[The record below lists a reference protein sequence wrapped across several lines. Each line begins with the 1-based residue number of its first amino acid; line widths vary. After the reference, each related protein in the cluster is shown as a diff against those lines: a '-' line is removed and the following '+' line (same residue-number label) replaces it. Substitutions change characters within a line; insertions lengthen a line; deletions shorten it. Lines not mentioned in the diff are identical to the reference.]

1 MSVFPRILGVVF
13 LAGFQIC
20 TVQAQI
26 PVKDLQDLSGP
37 WECQDPNGIHG
48 IFITHST
55 RMTDSGGGQQTV
67 AWQEISV
74 FVDQRQGGKAEGG
87 YFSPGHHDSRGGA
100 DFDGRRL
107 MISFRGI
114 SNLSPF
120 NVDIDFDVVAKQWDG
135 YWSLCNSTGK
145 AVLER
150 PHQAVGMSADVFEGD
165 WEGNFERFSSGPDV
179 LTLLQE
185 FARG

>member
-48 IFITHST
+48 TFITHST
-55 RMTDSGGGQQTV
+55 RMTDSGGQQTV

>member
-1 MSVFPRILGVVF
+1 
-13 LAGFQIC
+13 
-20 TVQAQI
+20 
-26 PVKDLQDLSGP
+26 
-37 WECQDPNGIHG
+37 
-48 IFITHST
+48 
-55 RMTDSGGGQQTV
+55 
-67 AWQEISV
+67 
-74 FVDQRQGGKAEGG
+74 
-87 YFSPGHHDSRGGA
+87 
-100 DFDGRRL
+100 

>member
-1 MSVFPRILGVVF
+1 
-13 LAGFQIC
+13 
-20 TVQAQI
+20 
-26 PVKDLQDLSGP
+26 
-37 WECQDPNGIHG
+37 
-48 IFITHST
+48 
-55 RMTDSGGGQQTV
+55 MTDSGGGQQTV

-165 WEGNFERFSSGPDV
+165 WEGNSDPALPVAGRLHIREALDGKVMALAGHGEYVSGRAHASY
-179 LTLLQE
+179 LH
-185 FARG
+185 